1 MRRAELGMKR
11 KDLARESGL
20 SYPYVS
26 EIENGLKEP
35 SARALRMLAQALDL
49 TTGSLLELVGR
60 LEEPGPGS
68 ILVEQT
74 STRSVPNHELASDSG
89 RPPLEVL
96 EAMRGL
102 FDQWLAEEALDLSE
116 VSPSNANASFANAV
130 EIRLRAQLDRW
141 ARTELPRLI
150 RTELQR
156 ALEDKPGT

>member
-49 TTGSLLELVGR
+49 TSVSLLDLVDR
-60 LEEPGPGS
+60 LEEPGQRS
-68 ILVEQT
+68 ILVDIVAGT
-74 STRSVPNHELASDSG
+74 TNSTWTQERAGDVREPTPALAGSAPS
-89 RPPLEVL
+89 PLE
-96 EAMRGL
+96 E
-102 FDQWLAEEALDLSE
+102 WLTSE
-116 VSPSNANASFANAV
+116 VQAQ
-130 EIRLRAQLDRW
+130 IRAELNKW

-156 ALEDKPGT
+156 ALEDEPEV